1 MTDKELVAS
10 LLERV
15 LGGADITETESYAL
29 AGIADPDAIA
39 ALHNAAAEVTA
50 RFSPRKFDSCSIVN
64 ARSGHCSE
72 NCKWCAQS
80 AHYETGCKEYAIVDR
95 DECAA
100 AIDACCRHGIGLSLI
115 HI

>member
-80 AHYETGCKEYAIVDR
+80 AHYETG
-95 DECAA
+95 
-100 AIDACCRHGIGLSLI
+100 
-115 HI
+115 

>member
-39 ALHNAAAEVTA
+39 AL
-50 RFSPRKFDSCSIVN
+50 PK
-64 ARSGHCSE
+64 
-72 NCKWCAQS
+72 
-80 AHYETGCKEYAIVDR
+80 
-95 DECAA
+95 
-100 AIDACCRHGIGLSLI
+100 
-115 HI
+115 